1 MLWKQKF
8 HKREVNVKMYEVVK
22 IARRWEI
29 PYKVGVSKEKLIRAI
44 QVKEGY
50 QPCFRQQSAC
60 DGKGC
65 LWMAD
70 CISPG
75 K

>member
-1 MLWKQKF
+1 M
-8 HKREVNVKMYEVVK
+8 KMYEVNE
-22 IARRWEI
+22 IAKRWDI
-29 PYKVGVSKEKLIRAI
+29 PVRVGVSKEKMIRAI

-50 QPCFRQQSAC
+50 QPCFRSKSVC
-60 DGKGC
+60 DERGC

-70 CISPG
+70 CITTS